1 MNPGNTS
8 FSISSKQPA
17 AVAACHSAMLGYAQR
32 KTSVVADLQTAI
44 KHDPEC
50 AFAHAALGLMLYGAR
65 NSAFNS
71 KTVACLQQAEAYRD
85 GATEHESAYIDALA
99 ANTKGDLASF
109 TKHMEH
115 ALALQP
121 TDIFGLS
128 IAQSELFWTGCMD
141 RSLQISERVLPHW
154 NESVDGYAEFLA
166 SRAFDLEEANRFDE
180 AENCGRQSVDLNP
193 ASVWATHAVAHVL
206 LMQGRSAEGV
216 DWIAPQEQYWDD
228 CNQIK
233 FHVWWH
239 KCLFYIENKQLEA
252 ALEAYDRQVR
262 NRENE
267 LLLAMP
273 DLYIDLQ
280 NGASLLWRLEHAGV
294 DVGDRWVEMA
304 EVVNARID
312 DNSSPF
318 TSAHFAMILA
328 AVGSYEL
335 CDQLIENMQAFA
347 EKETGHALASRYA
360 DAGIPAARA
369 AVEHRRGNFTEVLK
383 ILMPVRHALWQMGG
397 SHAQQDIFFQLLVDA
412 AARLGRKD
420 DVNKLLHE
428 IELIGFVEPAKRTG
442 YEAASVAS
450 VASDW
455 AHE

>member
-1 MNPGNTS
+1 MNSENVS
-8 FSISSKQPA
+8 LAISSQQPA
-17 AVAACHSAMLGYAQR
+17 AVAACRSAMLGYAQR
-32 KTSVVADLQTAI
+32 KTSVVADLQTAL

-50 AFAHAALGLMLYGAR
+50 AFAHAALGLMLHGAR
-65 NSAFNS
+65 NSAFTS
-71 KTVACLQQAEAYRD
+71 KTAGCLQQAQTYRAS
-85 GATEHESAYIDALA
+85 ATEHEVTYIDALA
-99 ANTKGDLASF
+99 ATLQGDLAGF
-109 TKHMEH
+109 TKHIEQG
-115 ALALQP
+115 LALQP

-128 IAQSELFWTGCMD
+128 LAQSELFWTGCMD
-141 RSLQISERVLPHW
+141 QSLAISERVLPHW
-154 NESVDGYAEFLA
+154 NESIEGYAEFLA

-216 DWIAPQEQYWDD
+216 DWITPQEQHWDE

-239 KCLFYIENKQLEA
+239 KCLFNIENRQLDA
-252 ALEAYDRQVR
+252 ALDTYDSQVR
-262 NRENE
+262 NRQNE
-267 LLLAMP
+267 LLQAMP

-294 DVGDRWVEMA
+294 NVGTRWEEMA
-304 EVVNARID
+304 EVVSARLG

-328 AVGSYEL
+328 AVGSFEQ

-347 EKETGHALASRYA
+347 SQETRHALAGRYA
-360 DAGIPAARA
+360 EAGIPAARA
-369 AVEHRRGNFTEVLK
+369 AIEHRRGNFAQVME
-383 ILMPVRHALWQMGG
+383 ILMPVRHGLWQMGG
-397 SHAQQDIFFQLLVDA
+397 SHAQQDIFFQILVDA
-412 AARLGRKD
+412 AAREGRVD
-420 DVNKLLHE
+420 DVKKLLHE

-442 YEAASVAS
+442 YEAASALATS
-450 VASDW
+450 
-455 AHE
+455 